1 MEAEAPYRMKGSV
14 TALQVGGLER
24 GVTYAAT
31 LNGEPWGKLEANADG
46 ILAIELDLS
55 RRPCLDLSL

>member
-1 MEAEAPYRMKGSV
+1 M